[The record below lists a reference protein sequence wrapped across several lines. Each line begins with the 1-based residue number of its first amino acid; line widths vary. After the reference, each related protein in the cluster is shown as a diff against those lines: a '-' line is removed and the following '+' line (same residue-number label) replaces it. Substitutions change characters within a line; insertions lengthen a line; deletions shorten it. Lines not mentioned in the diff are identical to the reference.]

1 VEKLIFIVRGEWE
14 SGRVGEWESGRVG
27 EWESGRVGRIF
38 PFPFSL
44 SPLKL
49 SSLKPNLMIKW
60 TEGLAIK
67 VEGEFR
73 VGENFSSW

>member
-1 VEKLIFIVRGEWE
+1 
-14 SGRVGEWESGRVG
+14 
-27 EWESGRVGRIF
+27 
-38 PFPFSL
+38 
-44 SPLKL
+44 
-49 SSLKPNLMIKW
+49 MIEC